1 MAKTPTFR
9 GGFVNWGD
17 KQGLP
22 NSQDIQA
29 FLQSASLSVQAAFAN
44 TIMRGATNTSALYLL
59 SGCTRGTGIGAG
71 FAMYYDSSATD
82 DFSTTQ
88 PRYIFGPVAA
98 VSSVATIN
106 LYKRTVTAN
115 FYDGTGAAP
124 TPGDTYYEYAFGGAV
139 PPGNFWDSTPY
150 KSSISTYGSTVF
162 DLTNG
167 MWNVPTVATQAQV
180 QASKRPGT
188 YYVTGI
194 ISHQASG
201 VSFGDTNSV
210 WAVEVYGW
218 GGVPKNF
225 TITGGNT
232 DRTLITIDY
241 RLISQQPNV
250 FLSQF
255 SDNNGST
262 WSTFL
267 QAGVTYYISYTEP
280 AIKSPGAIWM
290 DIS

>member
-1 MAKTPTFR
+1 MAKAPTFR

-71 FAMYYDSSATD
+71 FAMYYDDTATD
-82 DFSTTQ
+82 DFSTTA
-88 PRYIFGPVAA
+88 PRYIFAPVMAQ
-98 VSSVATIN
+98 SSGTTIN
-106 LYKRTVTAN
+106 LYKRVVTAN
-115 FYDGTGAAP
+115 FNDGAGGVSPGETFYEWKFDSTAGTGWA
-124 TPGDTYYEYAFGGAV
+124 
-139 PPGNFWDSTPY
+139 SY
-150 KSSISTYGSTVF
+150 KPSIATYGSTVC

-167 MWNVPTVATQAQV
+167 MWNIPTVATQAQV
-180 QASKRPGT
+180 QASRKPGT

-194 ISHQASG
+194 ISHQLSG
-201 VSFGDTNSV
+201 ISFGDANSV

-225 TITGGNT
+225 TIAGGNT
-232 DRTLITIDY
+232 DRTPITIDY
-241 RLISQQPNV
+241 RLISQQPNIFV
-250 FLSQF
+250 AQIST
-255 SDNNGST
+255 DGGTT

-267 QAGVTYYISYTEP
+267 QAGVTYYISSTEP